1 LVSASVWV
9 FGSSALANSASA
21 ACASGSLNRV
31 WSPVAAV
38 PIGAVRFESSQL
50 SYWKYGVGPTLP
62 QRMVAWNEP
71 VL

>member
-1 LVSASVWV
+1 
-9 FGSSALANSASA
+9 
-21 ACASGSLNRV
+21 LNRV

-38 PIGAVRFESSQL
+38 PIGAVRFVSSQL

-62 QRMVAWNEP
+62 QRMVAWNAP